1 MSTYVTN
8 TQFAEMMRELRAIRA
23 SVERSE
29 ELALNIANGAP
40 EKVFAGVTPE
50 NAARVLLEA
59 DPFEAVAG
67 ALRDETECGP
77 LAGTT
82 EHAKRRGKRGRR

>member
-1 MSTYVTN
+1 VTN

-40 EKVFAGVTPE
+40 SDTATVLGVTRGGGAVIDDRRASTEPDFVAE
-50 NAARVLLEA
+50 AREA
-59 DPFEAVAG
+59 RAV
-67 ALRDETECGP
+67 RTNITP
-77 LAGTT
+77 PGT
-82 EHAKRRGKRGRR
+82 RGQGKRGRR